1 MRESGGRG
9 RLNTGPATAPAR
21 PADAVPSIHD
31 HPIGLRPS
39 PRARGL
45 ALRALLALTAALLV
59 LGPAAFALHTVAG
72 RTSAGPVRQRP
83 LAIRGDLRVALRPG
97 VSLPLNLV
105 LTNRYHFPLQ
115 ITRLTVRA
123 SVDRRHRAA
132 GCSVR
137 RDFAARQLAFSAY
150 PIGLPRGR
158 TRRLTQL
165 GVHPLPRIRMRAL
178 ARTNQDACKG
188 ASLRLSYSASAR
200 ARKPRP
206 AGRAAAA
213 GASAARARDRAR

>member
-1 MRESGGRG
+1 
-9 RLNTGPATAPAR
+9 
-21 PADAVPSIHD
+21 VPSIDD

-45 ALRALLALTAALLV
+45 ASRALLALTGALLV
-59 LGPAAFALHTVAG
+59 LVPAAFALHMVAG
-72 RTSAGPVRQRP
+72 RGSAEPARQRP
-83 LAIRGDLRVALRPG
+83 FAIGGDLRVALRPG

-105 LTNRYHFPLQ
+105 LTNRYHFTLQ

-188 ASLRLSYSASAR
+188 ASLRLSYSAR

-213 GASAARARDRAR
+213 RASAAGARDRAR

>member
-9 RLNTGPATAPAR
+9 RLNAGPRHRAR
-21 PADAVPSIHD
+21 AADAVPSIHD
-31 HPIGLRPS
+31 HLIGLRPS

-45 ALRALLALTAALLV
+45 ASRALLALTAALLV
-59 LGPAAFALHTVAG
+59 LVPAAFALHMVAG
-72 RTSAGPVRQRP
+72 RKSAEPARQRP

-105 LTNRYHFPLQ
+105 LSNRYHFTLQ

-150 PIGLPRGR
+150 PIRLPRGR

-188 ASLRLSYSASAR
+188 ASLRLSYSAR

-213 GASAARARDRAR
+213 RASAAGVRDRAR